1 MSLLMTPASMYCVV
15 EMTLTPSSSGVTMQ
29 VWVSRWK

>member
-1 MSLLMTPASMYCVV
+1 MEDSMSLMTPASMYCVV

-29 VWVSRWK
+29 V